1 MTEEETMSS
10 SKSQRKKRRTFEPLV
25 IILAALYLLVVMG
38 VLFGLSPNII
48 ALLTLIIVIVSGW
61 FVMGAKKKKPED
73 RQEATLKKSATN
85 NQLNLQEVTANS
97 DNKLDSMAE
106 FFQELRD
113 DIKKTGLQ
121 CSKNQFAVED
131 NTVVAKELKEK
142 FIAVDKAI
150 GELLIDQRQ
159 NNAKLGRELEDWQKA
174 ALEYLEAMERSI
186 IMLRDC
192 SNPTDKQIHDR
203 QMAEKAVLTFFK
215 LFQPLGL
222 EKIEPSPGDPLDDR
236 LHEGYQEVE
245 TKTIPEGHI
254 VASEGWGYR
263 IGTQIR
269 KRARVTVAKAVE
281 S

>member
-1 MTEEETMSS
+1 MSS
-10 SKSQRKKRRTFEPLV
+10 LRSQRRERRTFKPLV
-25 IILAALYLLVVMG
+25 IILAALYLLVAMG
-38 VLFGLSPNII
+38 LFFALSPNII
-48 ALLTLIIVIVSGW
+48 ALLILIVIVSGW
-61 FVMGAKKKKPED
+61 FVMAAKKKKSED
-73 RQEATLKKSATN
+73 RREATPKKSATN
-85 NQLNLQEVTANS
+85 NQLSVQEVTSNS
-97 DNKLDSMAE
+97 ENQLESMAE
-106 FFQELRD
+106 FFQELKD

-186 IMLRDC
+186 IMLTDY
-192 SNPTDKQIHDR
+192 SNPTDKQIHER